1 MGSFFCKINLVIT
14 KLLGGNL
21 LTAKESQLGSLMARI
36 AALGTIVFFAIQA
49 LLIGPDQVGY
59 SEQYG
64 PISDMVGFVQ
74 SFGILFTISLTQ
86 KLFGDNNPYFRIVSA
101 ISFVAAVITLTGS
114 LASTGNANS
123 VFDTVLT
130 ADQTGAVASNGQLVT
145 FILFGIWALCLISA
159 DENNLVPSWGR
170 VSGQGAAYLI
180 IVAQIGIFFGLIPAN
195 AFVPLF
201 LLGGVVLFPIFT
213 WGISVAFSSTG
224 N

>member
-1 MGSFFCKINLVIT
+1 M
-14 KLLGGNL
+14 
-21 LTAKESQLGSLMARI
+21 LTAKEAQLGSLMARI
-36 AALGTIVFFAIQA
+36 AALGTIVIFAVQA

-64 PISDMVGFVQ
+64 AIVDIVSFIQ

-101 ISFVAAVITLTGS
+101 ILFVAAVIQLTGS
-114 LASTGNANS
+114 LSSTGNANS
-123 VFDTVLT
+123 VFESVLST
-130 ADQTGAVASNGQLVT
+130 DQVNSVANIGQLVT

-170 VSGQGAAYLI
+170 ISGQGAAYLVI
-180 IVAQIGIFFGLIPAN
+180 AVQIGSLFGLIPLS
-195 AFVPLF
+195 AFVPVF
-201 LLGGVVLFPIFT
+201 ILGGVILFPVFVF
-213 WGISVAFSSTG
+213 GISVAFSSSG

>member
-1 MGSFFCKINLVIT
+1 M
-14 KLLGGNL
+14 
-21 LTAKESQLGSLMARI
+21 LTAKEAQLGTLMARI
-36 AALGTIVFFAIQA
+36 AALGTIVIFAVQA

-64 PISDMVGFVQ
+64 AIVDIVSFIQ

-101 ISFVAAVITLTGS
+101 ILFVAAVIQLTGS
-114 LASTGNANS
+114 LSSTGNANS
-123 VFDTVLT
+123 VFESVLST
-130 ADQTGAVASNGQLVT
+130 DQVNSVANVGQLVT

-170 VSGQGAAYLI
+170 ISGQGAAYLVI
-180 IVAQIGIFFGLIPAN
+180 AVQIGNLFGLIPLS
-195 AFVPLF
+195 AFVPVF
-201 LLGGVVLFPIFT
+201 ILGGVILFPIFVY
-213 WGISVAFSSTG
+213 GISVAFSSSG

>member
-1 MGSFFCKINLVIT
+1 M
-14 KLLGGNL
+14 
-21 LTAKESQLGSLMARI
+21 LTAKEAQLGTLMARI
-36 AALGTIVFFAIQA
+36 AALGTIAIFAVQA

-64 PISDMVGFVQ
+64 AIVDIVSFIQ

-101 ISFVAAVITLTGS
+101 ILFVAAVIQLTGS
-114 LASTGNANS
+114 LSSTGNANS
-123 VFDTVLT
+123 VFESVLST
-130 ADQTGAVASNGQLVT
+130 DQVNSVANVGQLVT

-170 VSGQGAAYLI
+170 ISGQGAAYLVI
-180 IVAQIGIFFGLIPAN
+180 AVQIGSLFGLIPLS
-195 AFVPLF
+195 AFVPVF
-201 LLGGVVLFPIFT
+201 ILGGVILFPVFVF
-213 WGISVAFSSTG
+213 GISVAFSSSG

>member
-1 MGSFFCKINLVIT
+1 M
-14 KLLGGNL
+14 
-21 LTAKESQLGSLMARI
+21 LTAKEAQLGTLMARI
-36 AALGTIVFFAIQA
+36 AALGTIVIFAVQA

-64 PISDMVGFVQ
+64 AIVDIVSFIQ

-101 ISFVAAVITLTGS
+101 ILFVAAVIQLTGS
-114 LASTGNANS
+114 LSSTGNANS
-123 VFDTVLT
+123 VFESVLST
-130 ADQTGAVASNGQLVT
+130 DQVNSVANVGQLVT

-170 VSGQGAAYLI
+170 ISGQGAAYLVI
-180 IVAQIGIFFGLIPAN
+180 AVQIGSLFGLIPLG
-195 AFVPLF
+195 AFVPVF
-201 LLGGVVLFPIFT
+201 ILGGVILFPVFVF
-213 WGISVAFSSTG
+213 GISVAFSSSG

>member
-1 MGSFFCKINLVIT
+1 M
-14 KLLGGNL
+14 
-21 LTAKESQLGSLMARI
+21 LTAKEAQLGSLMARI
-36 AALGTIVFFAIQA
+36 AALGTIVIFAVQA

-64 PISDMVGFVQ
+64 AIVDIVSFIQ

-101 ISFVAAVITLTGS
+101 ILFVAAVIQLTGS
-114 LASTGNANS
+114 LSSTGNANS
-123 VFDTVLT
+123 VFESVLST
-130 ADQTGAVASNGQLVT
+130 DQVNSVANVGQLVT

-170 VSGQGAAYLI
+170 ISGQGSAYLVI
-180 IVAQIGIFFGLIPAN
+180 AVQIGSLFGLIPLS
-195 AFVPLF
+195 AFVPVF
-201 LLGGVVLFPIFT
+201 ILGGVILFPVFVF
-213 WGISVAFSSTG
+213 GISVAFSSSG

>member
-1 MGSFFCKINLVIT
+1 
-14 KLLGGNL
+14 L
-21 LTAKESQLGSLMARI
+21 LTAKEAQLGTLMARI
-36 AALGTIVFFAIQA
+36 AALGTIVIFAVQA

-64 PISDMVGFVQ
+64 AIVDIVSFIQ

-101 ISFVAAVITLTGS
+101 ILFVAAVIQLTGS
-114 LASTGNANS
+114 LSSTGNANS
-123 VFDTVLT
+123 VFESVLST
-130 ADQTGAVASNGQLVT
+130 DQVNSVVNVGQLVT

-170 VSGQGAAYLI
+170 ISGQGAAYLVI
-180 IVAQIGIFFGLIPAN
+180 AVQIGSLFGLIPLS
-195 AFVPLF
+195 AFVPVF
-201 LLGGVVLFPIFT
+201 ILGGVILFPVFVF
-213 WGISVAFSSTG
+213 GISVAFSSSG

>member
-1 MGSFFCKINLVIT
+1 M
-14 KLLGGNL
+14 
-21 LTAKESQLGSLMARI
+21 LTAKEAQLGTLMARI
-36 AALGTIVFFAIQA
+36 AALGTIVIFAVQA

-64 PISDMVGFVQ
+64 AIVDIVSFIQ

-101 ISFVAAVITLTGS
+101 ILFVAAVIQLTGS
-114 LASTGNANS
+114 LSSTGNANS
-123 VFDTVLT
+123 VFESVLST
-130 ADQTGAVASNGQLVT
+130 DQVNSVANVGQLVT

-170 VSGQGAAYLI
+170 ISGQGAGYLVI
-180 IVAQIGIFFGLIPAN
+180 AVQIGSLFGLIPLS
-195 AFVPLF
+195 AFVPVF
-201 LLGGVVLFPIFT
+201 ILGGVILFPVFVF
-213 WGISVAFSSTG
+213 GISVAFSSSG

>member
-1 MGSFFCKINLVIT
+1 M
-14 KLLGGNL
+14 
-21 LTAKESQLGSLMARI
+21 LTAKEAQLGTLMARI
-36 AALGTIVFFAIQA
+36 AALGTIVIFAVQA

-64 PISDMVGFVQ
+64 AIVDIVSFIQ

-101 ISFVAAVITLTGS
+101 ILFVAAVIQLTGS
-114 LASTGNANS
+114 LSSTGNANS
-123 VFDTVLT
+123 VFESVLST
-130 ADQTGAVASNGQLVT
+130 DQVNSVANVGQLVT

-170 VSGQGAAYLI
+170 ISGQGAAYLVI
-180 IVAQIGIFFGLIPAN
+180 AVQIGSLFGLIPLS
-195 AFVPLF
+195 AFVPVF
-201 LLGGVVLFPIFT
+201 ILGGVILFPVFVF
-213 WGISVAFSSTG
+213 GISVAFSSTG

>member
-1 MGSFFCKINLVIT
+1 M
-14 KLLGGNL
+14 
-21 LTAKESQLGSLMARI
+21 LTAKEAQLGTLMARI
-36 AALGTIVFFAIQA
+36 AALGTIVIFAVQA

-64 PISDMVGFVQ
+64 AIVDIVSFIQ

-101 ISFVAAVITLTGS
+101 ILFVAAVIQLTGS
-114 LASTGNANS
+114 LSSTGNANS
-123 VFDTVLT
+123 VFESVLST
-130 ADQTGAVASNGQLVT
+130 DQVNSVANVGQLVT

-170 VSGQGAAYLI
+170 ISGQGAAYLVI
-180 IVAQIGIFFGLIPAN
+180 AVQIGSLFGLIPLS
-195 AFVPLF
+195 AFVPVF
-201 LLGGVVLFPIFT
+201 ILGGVILFPVFVY
-213 WGISVAFSSTG
+213 GISVAFSSSS

>member
-1 MGSFFCKINLVIT
+1 M
-14 KLLGGNL
+14 
-21 LTAKESQLGSLMARI
+21 LTAKEAQLGTLMARI

-64 PISDMVGFVQ
+64 AIADIVGFVQ
-74 SFGILFTISLTQ
+74 GFGILFTISLTQ

-101 ISFVAAVITLTGS
+101 ILFVAAVIQLTGS
-114 LASTGNANS
+114 LSSTGNANS
-123 VFDTVLT
+123 VFESVLST
-130 ADQTGAVASNGQLVT
+130 DQVNSVANVGQLVT

-170 VSGQGAAYLI
+170 ISGQGAAYLVI
-180 IVAQIGIFFGLIPAN
+180 AVQIGSLFGLIPLS
-195 AFVPLF
+195 AFVPVF
-201 LLGGVVLFPIFT
+201 ILGGVILFPVFVF
-213 WGISVAFSSTG
+213 GISVAFSSSG

>member
-1 MGSFFCKINLVIT
+1 M
-14 KLLGGNL
+14 
-21 LTAKESQLGSLMARI
+21 LTAKEAQLGSLMARI

-64 PISDMVGFVQ
+64 AIADIVGFVQ
-74 SFGILFTISLTQ
+74 GFGILFTISLTQ

-101 ISFVAAVITLTGS
+101 ILFVAAVIQLTGS
-114 LASTGNANS
+114 LSSTGNANS
-123 VFDTVLT
+123 VFESVLST
-130 ADQTGAVASNGQLVT
+130 DQVNSVANVGQLVT

-170 VSGQGAAYLI
+170 ISGQGAAYLVI
-180 IVAQIGIFFGLIPAN
+180 AVQIGSLFGLIPLS
-195 AFVPLF
+195 AFVPVF
-201 LLGGVVLFPIFT
+201 ILGGVILFPVFVF
-213 WGISVAFSSTG
+213 GISVAFSSSG

>member
-1 MGSFFCKINLVIT
+1 M
-14 KLLGGNL
+14 
-21 LTAKESQLGSLMARI
+21 LTAKEAQLGSLMARI

-64 PISDMVGFVQ
+64 AIADIVGFVQ
-74 SFGILFTISLTQ
+74 GFGILFTISLTQ

-101 ISFVAAVITLTGS
+101 ILFVAAVVQLTGS
-114 LASTGNANS
+114 LSSTGNANS
-123 VFDTVLT
+123 VFESVLST
-130 ADQTGAVASNGQLVT
+130 DQVNSVANVGQLVT

-170 VSGQGAAYLI
+170 ISGQGAAYLVI
-180 IVAQIGIFFGLIPAN
+180 AVQIGSLFGLIPLS
-195 AFVPLF
+195 AFVPVF
-201 LLGGVVLFPIFT
+201 ILGGVILFPVFVF
-213 WGISVAFSSTG
+213 GISVAFSSSG

>member
-1 MGSFFCKINLVIT
+1 M
-14 KLLGGNL
+14 

-64 PISDMVGFVQ
+64 AIADIVGFVQ
-74 SFGILFTISLTQ
+74 GFGILFTISLTQ

-101 ISFVAAVITLTGS
+101 ILFVAAVIQLTGS
-114 LASTGNANS
+114 LSSTGNANS
-123 VFDTVLT
+123 VFESVLST
-130 ADQTGAVASNGQLVT
+130 DQVNSVANVGQLVT

-170 VSGQGAAYLI
+170 ISGQGAAYLVI
-180 IVAQIGIFFGLIPAN
+180 AVQIGSLFGLIPLS
-195 AFVPLF
+195 AFVPVF
-201 LLGGVVLFPIFT
+201 ILGGVILFPVFVF
-213 WGISVAFSSTG
+213 GISVAFSSSG

>member
-1 MGSFFCKINLVIT
+1 M
-14 KLLGGNL
+14 
-21 LTAKESQLGSLMARI
+21 LTAKEAQLGSLMARI

-64 PISDMVGFVQ
+64 AIVDIVSFIQ

-101 ISFVAAVITLTGS
+101 ILFVAAVIQLTGS
-114 LASTGNANS
+114 LSSTGNANS
-123 VFDTVLT
+123 VFESVLST
-130 ADQTGAVASNGQLVT
+130 DQVNSVANVGQLVT

-170 VSGQGAAYLI
+170 ISGQGAAYLVI
-180 IVAQIGIFFGLIPAN
+180 AVQIGSLFGLIPAKCFCTSLYSWWSN
-195 AFVPLF
+195 IV
-201 LLGGVVLFPIFT
+201 
-213 WGISVAFSSTG
+213 SSICIR
-224 N
+224 NKCRF